1 MPRNKHKR
9 NWEHVAV
16 VHWLFHWVVARKGAI
31 CVFECLS
38 ANLALQEFF
47 QAINFRLLEQLNTN
61 IQSLHVFYYLHGKF
75 VNCII
80 RLLFCMKF
88 FAYCRFP
95 NIFIHVVY
103 PNSWVERPRLLPT
116 FKAWLLSTCLFVF
129 SMRRNFNFMVWF
141 EVIILK
147 NQIER
152 AF

>member
-9 NWEHVAV
+9 NWEHVTV

-61 IQSLHVFYYLHGKF
+61 IQGISPCFLLPSWQICSC
-75 VNCII
+75 CI
-80 RLLFCMKF
+80 KF
-88 FAYCRFP
+88 FACCGFP
-95 NIFIHVVY
+95 NIFIHMVY

-129 SMRRNFNFMVWF
+129 FQCEGISTLWCDS
-141 EVIILK
+141 K
-147 NQIER
+147 W
-152 AF
+152 